1 MLWQKLLLPASI
13 SGVELMARHMSTVVS
28 ETLNVFR
35 VVVLHGARQAGKST
49 LARQVAKERGGT
61 YQTLD
66 DKATLDAALDDPT
79 CFLTAHPYP
88 LVVDE
93 IQLGGDRLV
102 RAAKVLVDEH
112 PVPGRFLF
120 TGSTN
125 FLTVPTI
132 SESLAGRAAIL
143 RLHPLSEAERHQAA
157 PGAVQEWF
165 NRDFR
170 FARVSELARD
180 DYMRRVCRGGYPET
194 TNMNLAQ
201 RRHWFSS
208 YVQTVTQRDLSA
220 LADIRQTGALEQMT
234 LYAAAATSS
243 ELNIAQA
250 ASRLGVSRQ
259 TFTSYL
265 DWLATVF
272 LTQQVPAWSRS
283 YLGRTVR
290 RPKLYITDTGLAAT
304 LLGLDAP
311 ALSWQNSTMSGP
323 LLESFVVSEITRQID
338 SSNALERVH
347 YWRDRDGHEVDIVL
361 ERPSGEI
368 VAVEVKSTGSPTGKM
383 LRHMGW
389 LRDKIDTIDPD
400 TFRAGVLLHTGP
412 QTLKIGDRLYLA
424 PIDTLWR
431 GHSDHT
437 QPSP

>member
-1 MLWQKLLLPASI
+1 M
-13 SGVELMARHMSTVVS
+13 ELMARHMSTVVR
-28 ETLNVFR
+28 EALNVFR
-35 VVVLHGARQAGKST
+35 VVVLHGARQAGKTT
-49 LARQVAKERGGT
+49 LAHQVAKEHGGT

-66 DKATLDAALDDPT
+66 DNATLDAALDDPT

-102 RAAKVLVDEH
+102 RAAKILVDEH

-143 RLHPLSEAERHQAA
+143 RLHPLSETERHETA
-157 PGAVQEWF
+157 PGAVQDWF
-165 NRDFR
+165 NQDFR
-170 FARVSELARD
+170 VSRVSELARD

-194 TNMNLAQ
+194 TNMSLEQ

-208 YVQTVTQRDLSA
+208 YVQTVTQRDLTA

-234 LYAAAATSS
+234 LYTAAATSS

-265 DWLATVF
+265 DWLTTVF
-272 LTQQVPAWSRS
+272 LTHQVPSWSRNH
-283 YLGRTVR
+283 LARTVR
-290 RPKLYITDTGLAAT
+290 RPKLYISDTGLAAA
-304 LLGLDAP
+304 LLGLDALG
-311 ALSWQNSTMSGP
+311 LSLQNSTMAGP
-323 LLESFVVSEITRQID
+323 LLESFVVSEITRQND
-338 SSNALERVH
+338 STNALERIYH
-347 YWRDRDGHEVDIVL
+347 WRDRDGHEVDIVL
-361 ERPSGEI
+361 ERPSEEV
-368 VAVEVKSTGSPTGKM
+368 VAIEVKSTGSPTGKM
-383 LRHMGW
+383 LRNLGW
-389 LRDKIDTIDPD
+389 LRDKLDAVDPD
-400 TFRAGVLLHTGP
+400 TFRAGVLLHTGS
-412 QTLKIGDRLYLA
+412 QTLKVGDRLYLA
-424 PIDTLWR
+424 PIDTLW
-431 GHSDHT
+431 
-437 QPSP
+437 Q